1 MSEPLVSDYSTEMF
15 EQVRDKNETIYWVGK
30 PNPFCFMI
38 GGIPFLIIGMVWGCI
53 DFALFMSTLHNQ
65 DGSQFF
71 IIPFLMLHS
80 FPCWGSWLYMVWLWL
95 AHNRTFYAYS
105 NRRLMLQTGAIGTDI
120 KTFDYSK
127 VTNLEV
133 TVGPI
138 EKMFSV
144 GSIRFNTGV
153 MTNRGQA
160 VVTYF
165 KAIQDPYDVF
175 KKIKGISVDIRTD
188 ENYPN
193 ALRPDTNP
201 GYKTKYKPD
210 DRS

>member
-1 MSEPLVSDYSTEMF
+1 
-15 EQVRDKNETIYWVGK
+15 
-30 PNPFCFMI
+30 
-38 GGIPFLIIGMVWGCI
+38 
-53 DFALFMSTLHNQ
+53 
-65 DGSQFF
+65 
-71 IIPFLMLHS
+71 
-80 FPCWGSWLYMVWLWL
+80 MVWLWL